1 MYPSPHYQELD
12 RKKLISVI
20 QKFPLGML
28 VTVYDNKPLITHIPF
43 IYNTETKTLVAHID
57 KNNPQYNTL
66 QEGTEATVI
75 FKGPDCYISPSIYE
89 SKDQL
94 PTWNYI
100 AVHITGKIHLINDAE
115 IAKNSMIA
123 MTKFL
128 EGSEQRF
135 VLQKDNPKMDR
146 FVNYI
151 QTFEIEITKWEGK
164 FKLSQ
169 DKSKADQ
176 ENTRSALKAKTERSL
191 SEFINSIYRN

>member
-128 EGSEQRF
+128 EGSEQHF

-176 ENTRSALKAKTERSL
+176 ENTRGALKAKTERSL
-191 SEFINSIYRN
+191 SEFINSIYKN

>member
-20 QKFPLGML
+20 QNFPLGML

-43 IYNTETKTLVAHID
+43 IYHTETKTLVAHID

-89 SKDQL
+89 SQDQL

-169 DKSKADQ
+169 DKNKADQ

-191 SEFINSIYRN
+191 SEFINSIYKN